1 VTDARCRW
9 CCGEDVEFGWYPA
22 VLARLPDLDETT
34 RVAAGCRGT
43 GDRPVLRQVGDGMA
57 RLRPRT
63 GTVLDVG
70 AGTGGPARWL
80 GDHYGWRTVAAEPSG
95 ASLATAR
102 AFFPGLPLLRCEAS
116 RLPVPDRAVDAALLI
131 GVLSLVDEVA
141 ASLREARRVVRDGGL
156 LAVSDYLA
164 PDSRSVRRAVLP
176 AGTRAHVT
184 ADLLGAARAAGWAVQ
199 DVTVGGVSADEEW
212 AAARD
217 AVDDLVARH
226 VERTPHGR
234 EAACPAAF
242 DAERAA
248 RGVLGDAIDGGT
260 LVRVT
265 LVAEAVGAP
274 GGRARRDAG
283 ARRAPGPG
291 PSGGPPSR

>member
-1 VTDARCRW
+1 
-9 CCGEDVEFGWYPA
+9 
-22 VLARLPDLDETT
+22 
-34 RVAAGCRGT
+34 
-43 GDRPVLRQVGDGMA
+43 M
-57 RLRPRT
+57 
-63 GTVLDVG
+63 LDVG

-116 RLPVPDRAVDAALLI
+116 RLPVPGRAVDAALLI
-131 GVLSLVDEVA
+131 GVLSL
-141 ASLREARRVVRDGGL
+141 
-156 LAVSDYLA
+156 
-164 PDSRSVRRAVLP
+164 
-176 AGTRAHVT
+176 
-184 ADLLGAARAAGWAVQ
+184 
-199 DVTVGGVSADEEW
+199 
-212 AAARD
+212 
-217 AVDDLVARH
+217 VDDLVARH